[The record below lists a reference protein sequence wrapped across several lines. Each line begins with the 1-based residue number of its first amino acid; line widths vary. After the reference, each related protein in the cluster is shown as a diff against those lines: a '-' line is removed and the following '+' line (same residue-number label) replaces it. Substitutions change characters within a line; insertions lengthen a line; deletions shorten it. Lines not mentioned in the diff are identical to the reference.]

1 MSNAATALLQVQD
14 LVKRFGGLTATDRAN
29 LTVQRGEIHALIG
42 PNGAGKTTLI
52 HQISGA
58 LPSDSGRIVFDNAEI
73 AGLAMHQRARKGLVR
88 SYQITSIFKKLSVL
102 DNLALAVQA
111 VDGSSLQFWRA
122 ARTEHARY
130 ATAAAVAERVGLGV
144 QLKRLAGALSHG
156 EQRQLEVG
164 LALATQ
170 PQLLLLDE
178 PMAGMG
184 PDESERMVTL
194 LQSLRGETTLL
205 LVEHD
210 MDAVFRL
217 ADTIS
222 VLVFGKVIASGTAQ
236 AIRDNAEVRK
246 AYLGDDAVAEVDVV
260 DVVGTADEAET
271 TAAVHRALV

>member
-1 MSNAATALLQVQD
+1 MSAPLLKID
-14 LVKRFGGLTATDRAN
+14 GLVKRFGGLAATDHAH
-29 LTVQRGEIHALIG
+29 LSVKRGEIHALIG

-58 LPSDSGRIVFDNAEI
+58 LSPDEGAIWFD
-73 AGLAMHQRARKGLVR
+73 GDDVTHLPMHQRALGGLVR
-88 SYQITSIFKKLSVL
+88 SYQITSIFQRLSVL
-102 DNLALAVQA
+102 DNVALAVQA
-111 VDGSSLQFWRA
+111 ISGSSFSFWKP
-122 ARTEHARY
+122 ARSEASRY
-130 ATAAAVAERVGLGV
+130 AKAATVIDRVGLSR
-144 QLKRLAGALSHG
+144 QTHTLAGALSHG

-164 LALATQ
+164 IALATQ

-194 LQSLRGETTLL
+194 LQSLRGETTIL

-222 VLVFGKVIASGTAQ
+222 VLVAGQVIASGTPQDIKESTAVKQ
-236 AIRDNAEVRK
+236 
-246 AYLGDDAVAEVDVV
+246 AYLGDEAIA
-260 DVVGTADEAET
+260 TATGQEA
-271 TAAVHRALV
+271 L

>member
-1 MSNAATALLQVQD
+1 MTATLLLQVQD
-14 LVKRFGGLTATDRAN
+14 LVKRFGGLTATDHASLDVR
-29 LTVQRGEIHALIG
+29 QGEIHALIG

-58 LPSDSGRIVFDNAEI
+58 LQSDSGRIIF
-73 AGLAMHQRARKGLVR
+73 AGTDLAGQAMHQRAQKGLVR

-102 DNLALAVQA
+102 DNIALAVQA
-111 VDGSSLQFWRA
+111 LDGSSMRFWRS
-122 ARTEHARY
+122 ARAEQARY
-130 ATAAAVAERVGLGV
+130 AAAAAVAERVGLG
-144 QLKRLAGALSHG
+144 QHLHRLSGALSHG

-194 LQSLRGETTLL
+194 LQSLRGETTIL

-222 VLVFGKVIASGTAQ
+222 VLVFGKVIASGHAQ
-236 AIRDNAEVRK
+236 SIRDNAEVRK
-246 AYLGDDAVAEVDVV
+246 AYLGDEV
-260 DVVGTADEAET
+260 GDEVE
-271 TAAVHRALV
+271 AAT